1 MFQPKNL
8 TPTFSRKY
16 LADLLQIALDLLRK
30 NYGRCFSWEKTQI
43 YFFAPSLLKNLVD
56 SLQTF

>member
-16 LADLLQIALDLLRK
+16 LADLLQIASDLLRK
-30 NYGRCFSWEKTQI
+30 NYGRCFPWGKTQV

-56 SLQTF
+56 NLQTF